1 MNLEF
6 KQYDVVMVDLPEL
19 DSGSNKQSGSR
30 PAVIIQN
37 DVGNKFSPTLLVI
50 PLTTRI
56 KALNQPTHALIQKDA
71 WNGLWKDSMVL
82 AEQVTPVDKSSVE
95 KIGEIR
101 NPAAQRQILACF
113 LNEALFGL
121 NLETI
126 KVRGGKVCTA

>member
-6 KQYDVVMVDLPEL
+6 KQYDVVMVNLPEVE
-19 DSGSNKQSGSR
+19 SGSNKQAGSR

-50 PLTTRI
+50 PMTTRI
-56 KALNQPTHALIQKDA
+56 KALNKPTHALIRKDT
-71 WNGLWKDSMVL
+71 WNGLWKDSMIL

-101 NPAAQRQILACF
+101 NPVAQRQILTCF

-121 NLETI
+121 NFETI

>member
-6 KQYDVVMVDLPEL
+6 KQYDVVMVDLPEVE
-19 DSGSNKQSGSR
+19 SGSNKQSGSR

-71 WNGLWKDSMVL
+71 WNGL
-82 AEQVTPVDKSSVE
+82 
-95 KIGEIR
+95 
-101 NPAAQRQILACF
+101 
-113 LNEALFGL
+113 
-121 NLETI
+121 
-126 KVRGGKVCTA
+126 